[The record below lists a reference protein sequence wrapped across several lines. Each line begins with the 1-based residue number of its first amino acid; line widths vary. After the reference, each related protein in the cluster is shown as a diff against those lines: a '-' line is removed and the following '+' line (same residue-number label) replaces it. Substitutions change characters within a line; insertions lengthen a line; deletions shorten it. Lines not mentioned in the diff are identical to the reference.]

1 MDSAEKADRSRRAR
15 RMTDPPHPLR
25 RRSWL
30 QAAGNGRH
38 GDQEAEMTII
48 GTLGAYAGLAL
59 LALMA
64 VTPLL
69 VELDQRFPVT
79 RRAKA
84 AERER
89 SLPATLASA

>member
-1 MDSAEKADRSRRAR
+1 
-15 RMTDPPHPLR
+15 
-25 RRSWL
+25 
-30 QAAGNGRH
+30 
-38 GDQEAEMTII
+38 MTII
-48 GTLGAYAGLAL
+48 ATLGAYAGFGF

-79 RRAKA
+79 RRAKP

-89 SLPATLASA
+89 RTSGHFVSA

>member
-1 MDSAEKADRSRRAR
+1 L
-15 RMTDPPHPLR
+15 TDPPAPAGG
-25 RRSWL
+25 RSWF
-30 QAAGNGRH
+30 QAAGTG
-38 GDQEAEMTII
+38 GTGIEETDMTII
-48 GTLGAYAGLAL
+48 ETLGAYAGLAL

-84 AERER
+84 AKAAERAR
-89 SLPATLASA
+89 RMPAGLASA

>member
-1 MDSAEKADRSRRAR
+1 
-15 RMTDPPHPLR
+15 
-25 RRSWL
+25 
-30 QAAGNGRH
+30 
-38 GDQEAEMTII
+38 MTIFE
-48 GTLGAYAGLAL
+48 TLGAYAGLAL

-79 RRAKA
+79 RQAKAAKA

-89 SLPATLASA
+89 RMPAGLASA

>member
-1 MDSAEKADRSRRAR
+1 
-15 RMTDPPHPLR
+15 MTMI
-25 RRSWL
+25 
-30 QAAGNGRH
+30 A
-38 GDQEAEMTII
+38 
-48 GTLGAYAGLAL
+48 TLGAYAGFAL

-89 SLPATLASA
+89 RMPVNLASA

>member
-1 MDSAEKADRSRRAR
+1 
-15 RMTDPPHPLR
+15 
-25 RRSWL
+25 
-30 QAAGNGRH
+30 
-38 GDQEAEMTII
+38 MTII
-48 GTLGAYAGLAL
+48 ATLGAYAGFAL

-64 VTPLL
+64 ATPLL

-89 SLPATLASA
+89 RMPAGLASA

>member
-1 MDSAEKADRSRRAR
+1 
-15 RMTDPPHPLR
+15 
-25 RRSWL
+25 
-30 QAAGNGRH
+30 
-38 GDQEAEMTII
+38 MTII
-48 GTLGAYAGLAL
+48 ATVGAYAGLAL

-79 RRAKA
+79 RRATA

-89 SLPATLASA
+89 RMPAGLASA

>member
-1 MDSAEKADRSRRAR
+1 MEASPPDDRSAAPCREAILVPGRR
-15 RMTDPPHPLR
+15 
-25 RRSWL
+25 
-30 QAAGNGRH
+30 NGRH
-38 GDQEAEMTII
+38 GNEEAEMTII
-48 GTLGAYAGLAL
+48 ATLGAYAGFAL

-64 VTPLL
+64 ATPLL

-89 SLPATLASA
+89 RVPAGLASA

>member
-1 MDSAEKADRSRRAR
+1 
-15 RMTDPPHPLR
+15 MTDPPHPAE
-25 RRSWL
+25 RRSWF
-30 QAAGNGRH
+30 QAAETGGT
-38 GDQEAEMTII
+38 GIEEAEMTII
-48 GTLGAYAGLAL
+48 ATLGAYAGFAL

-89 SLPATLASA
+89 RMPANLASA